1 MAEKI
6 LQDTFKDE
14 LAFFSAGISPIA
26 KASMDPRSIEFL
38 TESNINDVY
47 HMPKKINNKM
57 IENSDLVLA
66 MDTNILIELNKSFK
80 KYMNKFK
87 LFSYGQPT
95 YNLSDPYKYSKD
107 DYKEIMINVKK
118 LSLNFRERFKI

>member
-6 LQDTFKDE
+6 LQDAFKDE
-14 LAFFSAGISPIA
+14 LAFFSAGISPIT

-107 DYKEIMINVKK
+107 DYKEIMTNVKK